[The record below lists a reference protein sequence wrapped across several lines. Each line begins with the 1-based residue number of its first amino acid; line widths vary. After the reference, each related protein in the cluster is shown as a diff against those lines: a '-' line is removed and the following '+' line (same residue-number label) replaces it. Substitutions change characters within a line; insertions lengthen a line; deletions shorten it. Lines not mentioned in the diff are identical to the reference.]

1 MVLYGI
7 WNAQL
12 WVRLDFSTNSVE
24 NLKKLLY
31 LNVSCTN
38 SEIVVFIEIWEG
50 KIPFCMYCSEN
61 DEETF
66 WNELD
71 NIMSNNAFCWL
82 DIYII
87 FKIYVYLND
96 YEHNG
101 NLFIKLFIYV
111 LDCSY
116 LFL

>member
-1 MVLYGI
+1 ML
-7 WNAQL
+7 
-12 WVRLDFSTNSVE
+12 
-24 NLKKLLY
+24 
-31 LNVSCTN
+31 
-38 SEIVVFIEIWEG
+38 
-50 KIPFCMYCSEN
+50 
-61 DEETF
+61 
-66 WNELD
+66 
-71 NIMSNNAFCWL
+71 FCWL